1 MGSLSWYVYKRSDGV
16 IDVSYTDPAGRI
28 AGGDSA
34 IKVTFPNEVEWQ
46 DAARMI
52 TPEWFDIAK
61 TRQAESGRT
70 EFQYNENFGIPE
82 PPAPPTPEEAAAAE
96 TAQIAAT
103 PPGWQDIP
111 ASTSPYTPPWY
122 DPNAW
127 IPTATPSP
135 QVEFME
141 AINRLMPTMSPQDYQ
156 PWLSYLRT
164 QQPDVFTGYTPENIA
179 QYQAPQRTPE
189 QERALN
195 VPERYDQAKGTL
207 FGTGGIIDP
216 DSPAR
221 EWLNSIFSTGQQL
234 APKTA
239 APESAPSKMQ
249 QQDIW
254 RLLGGVQEGT
264 GLLGSPT
271 SYGVSKEQAALW
283 QPWLEQFLAP
293 TTRNLPNY
301 LPSNAPSWLASSGTQ
316 APKTSV
322 SRAGTWANPR
332 WL

>member
-1 MGSLSWYVYKRSDGV
+1 MSKTWYLRAGAGPGGAIDLDLVPVAGRAYVTLSVPDSWDTKKFQEMMPELTAWLPQAASSGQTTFAIGDNGQLPGATQAPTPAELASPSWANIPAGTSEWLPSWY
-16 IDVSYTDPAGRI
+16 
-28 AGGDSA
+28 
-34 IKVTFPNEVEWQ
+34 NQ
-46 DAARMI
+46 
-52 TPEWFDIAK
+52 
-61 TRQAESGRT
+61 
-70 EFQYNENFGIPE
+70 
-82 PPAPPTPEEAAAAE
+82 
-96 TAQIAAT
+96 
-103 PPGWQDIP
+103 
-111 ASTSPYTPPWY
+111 
-122 DPNAW
+122 NAW

-141 AINRLMPTMSPQDYQ
+141 AVNRLMPQMSPQDYQ

-164 QQPDVFTGYTPENIA
+164 QQPDVFTGYTPEAIA
-179 QYQAPQRTPE
+179 QYQPPQRTPE

-195 VPERYDQAKGTL
+195 VPGRYEQAKQSL
-207 FGTGGIIDP
+207 FAPSGIIDP

-249 QQDIW
+249 QQDLW
-254 RLLGGVQEGT
+254 RLLGDTQGGT

-271 SYGVSKEQAALW
+271 SYGVSQEQAGLW

-293 TTRNLPNY
+293 TTRNLPSY
-301 LPSNAPSWLASSGTQ
+301 LPSNAPSWLTGSGMQ
-316 APKTSV
+316 APITSV
-322 SRAGTWANPR
+322 SRAGNWANPR